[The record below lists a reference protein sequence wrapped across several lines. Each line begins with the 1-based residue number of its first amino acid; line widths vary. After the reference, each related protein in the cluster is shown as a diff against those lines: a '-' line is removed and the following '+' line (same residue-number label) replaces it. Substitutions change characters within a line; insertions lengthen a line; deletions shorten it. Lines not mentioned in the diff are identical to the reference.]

1 MSTANI
7 VVLCDMN
14 NSRIQLFDDLD
25 YVWYDFSFVQL
36 TWESELVYIDHE
48 I

>member
-1 MSTANI
+1 
-7 VVLCDMN
+7 MN

-25 YVWYDFSFVQL
+25 YEWYDFNFVAINL
-36 TWESELVYIDHE
+36 RIELLYIDHE

>member
-1 MSTANI
+1 
-7 VVLCDMN
+7 MN

-25 YVWYDFSFVQL
+25 YEWYDFNFVAINL
-36 TWESELVYIDHE
+36 RIWTTDHE

>member
-1 MSTANI
+1 
-7 VVLCDMN
+7 MN

-25 YVWYDFSFVQL
+25 YEWYDFNFVQL
-36 TWESELVYIDHE
+36 TWESDE

>member
-7 VVLCDMN
+7 VVSCDMN

-25 YVWYDFSFVQL
+25 YELCNFNFVAINL
-36 TWESELVYIDHE
+36 RI
-48 I
+48 